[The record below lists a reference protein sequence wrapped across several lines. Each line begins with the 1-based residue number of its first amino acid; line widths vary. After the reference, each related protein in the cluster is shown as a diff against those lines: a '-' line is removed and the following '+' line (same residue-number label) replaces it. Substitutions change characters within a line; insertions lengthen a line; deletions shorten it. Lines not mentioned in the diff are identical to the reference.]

1 MKKALSYIFATI
13 LLITA
18 VYINFYYWTVSEVD
32 ELRNLPPLL
41 LTAVIIYL
49 LIQLIKKSLNKN
61 KVVWYDWVYY
71 LGIVGIL
78 LPLISIFSSGE
89 WLFTVTK
96 IGAIFLLIPPIIAV
110 IMLRNKSKNK
120 DKNEH
125 EETTRDHKEST

>member
-49 LIQLIKKSLNKN
+49 LVQLIKKSLNKN